1 MYDNKLWRLLLK
13 LEKKYKDDNSGSKQ
27 KYGSATMAYSKNLA
41 EHESYF
47 KQKELELRKQE
58 LALQQERL
66 GKQQQQQ
73 NLFQQQMM
81 QQQQLIL
88 AMSKKIIDKG

>member
-1 MYDNKLWRLLLK
+1 METFTETR
-13 LEKKYKDDNSGSKQ
+13 KKYKDGNSGSKQ

-73 NLFQQQMM
+73 NLFH
-81 QQQQLIL
+81 QQQLIL
-88 AMSKKIIDKG
+88 AMSKKIIDKE

>member
-13 LEKKYKDDNSGSKQ
+13 LQKKYKDENSGSKQ
-27 KYGSATMAYSKNLA
+27 KYGSVTMAYSKNLA

-58 LALQQERL
+58 LALQQERQ
-66 GKQQQQQ
+66 GQQQQQQ
-73 NLFQQQMM
+73 NLF
-81 QQQQLIL
+81 
-88 AMSKKIIDKG
+88 

>member
-13 LEKKYKDDNSGSKQ
+13 LEKKYKDENSGSKQ
-27 KYGSATMAYSKNLA
+27 KYGSVTMAYSKNLA

-88 AMSKKIIDKG
+88 AMSKKIIDKE

>member
-1 MYDNKLWRLLLK
+1 
-13 LEKKYKDDNSGSKQ
+13 
-27 KYGSATMAYSKNLA
+27 MAYSKNLA

-66 GKQQQQQ
+66 GQQQQQQ

-81 QQQQLIL
+81 QQQQLIP
-88 AMSKKIIDKG
+88 AMSKKIIDKE